1 MYREEGRREHGG
13 GGLGG
18 GGSKQGRGEGDTGP
32 KQLSAERDQEDGGH
46 LQGLIT

>member
-1 MYREEGRREHGG
+1 MEEGG
-13 GGLGG
+13 GGKREWGG
-18 GGSKQGRGEGDTGP
+18 GGGRREGDTGP